1 VTPHPRTTIFREDK
15 HMKGWKTVIAF
26 VANAIAVTL
35 IPGVDEQ
42 IAAHPAE
49 YGVALSIVGVI
60 LRAITRVPAF
70 NR

>member
-1 VTPHPRTTIFREDK
+1 
-15 HMKGWKTVIAF
+15 MKGWKTVIAF